1 VTRDDD
7 LADLEPQVI
16 QILCQ
21 VLLHDPLPLVRQK
34 AAETLGKMAASR
46 RTAINALT
54 QVAISDSDPDTRLS
68 AILAVGEIYSRDR
81 LVNQLTDILK
91 TMSDQPKV
99 QMNFNAP
106 VTGVAGNVEGDFV
119 INTEQ
124 NFDSLLTDFKQF
136 IATLEQQHPQVNE
149 DTAIQIIDAEFKEL
163 ERTQPVRWQNFLNL
177 KRLWNG
183 GKKAAVKVGE
193 HFTEQNPWGK
203 GAIAFLEGV
212 MEAPK

>member
-7 LADLEPQVI
+7 LAELEPQVI
-16 QILCQ
+16 HILCQ
-21 VLLHDPLPLVRQK
+21 VLLRDALPSVRQK
-34 AAETLGKMAASR
+34 AAETLGKMAASNR
-46 RTAINALT
+46 NAINAL
-54 QVAISDSDPDTRLS
+54 VKAAISDSDPDVRLS
-68 AILAVGEIYSRDR
+68 AILGLGEIYSSDR
-81 LVNQLTDILK
+81 ITNQLTDILK

-124 NFDSLLTDFKQF
+124 NFDALFVDFKQF
-136 IATLEQQHPQVNE
+136 IANLEQQHPQATQE
-149 DTAIQIIDAEFKEL
+149 TAIQIIEAEFREL
-163 ERTQPVRWQNFLNL
+163 EQTQPLRWQNFLNL

-212 MEAPK
+212 MEEPK